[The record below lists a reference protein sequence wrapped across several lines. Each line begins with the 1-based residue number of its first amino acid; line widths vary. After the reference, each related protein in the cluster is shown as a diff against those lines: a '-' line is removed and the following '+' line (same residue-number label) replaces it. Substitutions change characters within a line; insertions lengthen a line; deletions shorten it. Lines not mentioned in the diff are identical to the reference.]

1 MLPFEWA
8 TAPTK
13 IVVPNPADGTPTLRE
28 WEVVIADGNGPR
40 DQIMAVAVHED
51 GSILTL
57 SCPTASEYCAPDAF
71 RLENFSPHGLLLAY
85 IDYTSTKEQHLGLW
99 RSSASHSMRG
109 QNVGKP

>member
-1 MLPFEWA
+1 MVTE
-8 TAPTK
+8 
-13 IVVPNPADGTPTLRE
+13 
-28 WEVVIADGNGPR
+28 DGNGPGGR
-40 DQIMAVAVHED
+40 DRIMAMAVHED
-51 GSILTL
+51 GSILTI
-57 SCPTASEYCAPDAF
+57 SCMSFPENEYCAPDAF

>member
-1 MLPFEWA
+1 MPFEWA

-13 IVVPNPADGTPTLRE
+13 IVGPNPADVTSTLRDF
-28 WEVVIADGNGPR
+28 EVVTEDGNGPR
-40 DQIMAVAVHED
+40 DMIMAVAVHKD

-57 SCPTASEYCAPDAF
+57 SCPTASEYCAPDAI
-71 RLENFSPHGLLLAY
+71 RLEKFSPHGLLLAY
-85 IDYTSTKEQHLGLW
+85 TDYTSTKEQHLGLW